1 MGNLNY
7 TPQVLLGTHTVLAG
21 RLSGGVGFVLPAGKA
36 EEKLAHLIS
45 CVIQNLSQHPDNR
58 TLLYKVICCR

>member
-1 MGNLNY
+1 M
-7 TPQVLLGTHTVLAG
+7 LAG

-58 TLLYKVICCR
+58 TLLYKVNELL